1 MRTQKYTRMKRFLM
15 TVVGFIAMTLV
26 SFSQVDYEFWF
37 AAPFGNT
44 DHAPYWPESYP
55 YKVGGRP
62 IYLRLA
68 TQDADADVMVTLP
81 ALGLTIANVSIAAN
95 STASVDLT
103 PYIANIQCS
112 KQGNVVEDK
121 GLYIRSNAL
130 ITAYYEIASVLN
142 TDIFSLKGQNALGKE
157 FYTPFQNKMVN
168 DPFHNGVGVP
178 DNTVVQ
184 DSAFSYIVI
193 VATQDHTIV
202 NITPT
207 TNCVGIPSGTT
218 KSVTLDR
225 GQTYVV
231 RAKGQ
236 DVNSRLSGTYIK
248 STKPIA
254 VTIGED
260 SAYPDYY
267 TESGDCED
275 YIGDQIMPTS
285 LAGRKYLIVQGQG
298 YSQAKKNSNN
308 FYELVAITAVKDNT
322 VVMLNGAQYGSA
334 LNKGETVTLEL
345 TDPNS
350 IYTFI
355 ETSNPVYAFHISGY
369 HCEVAGALLPSV
381 EMCTGSYKMGFV
393 RTYGSQNDQEFYMN
407 LMVKGD
413 GEKDFLLNGA
423 SNSVINNASFQSI
436 EGTDWKVARIYF
448 SRNDMPEGAYFLQ
461 NTTSLFHMG
470 MMNSTAHDWG
480 EGQGYRLM
488 GSMYGYFSRFSDN
501 FPSAKIVNNNDTSIT
516 VTRNTKVSLLA
527 DGGYK
532 FSWKGYMWDGHD
544 WALLDPPYYMNET
557 DVENPYVVIGALGIY
572 KYTATISTECYDDIE
587 RSVLIKIVEPV
598 DLNEIHDT
606 VCFTPGLSQNNDKSQ
621 YYNLFNLNDTI
632 VGKKGLITGYYVD
645 HFDRFVA
652 AAPHTWANYEDTLLA
667 TSKYK
672 TTNGSFTTVSNP
684 YSDEVNSSSN
694 VGYLRKSGRNGQT
707 ADDRYTV
714 SLDIDVSEDLLTLE
728 KGGKFSFD
736 VSYDETKTEQYCS
749 SCASEHYI
757 YVDLIDDSGLKL
769 SLPAVASFPAIF
781 AGASSGDDDD
791 DDDDVVKWAHVEAD
805 FSDFA
810 GDVGFINTVRIRAY
824 YNDADWGCN
833 NPGYYIDNIRYYTV
847 DYHETIKTQDAKHY
861 TITDGDSLFAIVR
874 NNFDLSRSD
883 TTMVYLAVRNPGIE
897 KRTIQLEDMCAT
909 EGNELKEF
917 DLTQYN
923 YTVGG
928 ALIADRLWYKD
939 QMAQNPIDNP
949 QFVDVPAGNTTYYV
963 FVKDECADIPGEL
976 KLQVFAIPEVT
987 DGETTVCEIPALG
1000 GDRGKVDLTAEVN
1013 KITTDLGATVQWY
1026 SDYQYT
1032 KLVTSPSTQY
1042 VTDGTKFYAKV
1053 FYNQK
1058 CESYATLTVNVTPVD
1073 DIVFKD
1079 FKVCED
1085 GGVVA
1090 LDATP
1095 SGGVYSGTGITA
1107 GSFDPSVGAGSYE
1120 LSYTITNEG
1129 CTNTQK
1135 VTATVNP
1142 KVTVTLENLSGKLK
1156 KGEQA
1161 DLKATISPTSSD
1173 YSYTWTDGTKLQSTN
1188 TLTPKTV
1195 ALNEPTYY
1203 TLDVVNTVTGCSTSA
1218 KVLVDVYAPVKVELH
1233 LTPICAGNDVTIEA
1247 DRTGGTGPF
1256 TYVWNLSPSTAYT
1269 AVNDS
1274 VITISN
1280 IQSTVEVSV
1289 TVTDKTEGDVR
1300 TATATQTVYENPS
1313 ISLDDATVCQGDA
1326 LTLKPTVTGGTPAY
1340 TYEWTG
1346 NTDVM
1351 KTATNVQN
1359 AGINTLD
1366 NVGTYYLTFGV
1377 VDKNNCSDTKNATV
1391 VVNQK
1396 PIVDAVAG
1404 KTMSCFGDPV
1414 QLTGSVKTANTI
1426 SKTHEW
1432 ISASSSTGSLSS
1444 TSIPN
1449 PQFTSF
1455 ISGVH
1460 TFQYILTDA
1469 NGCKDTSEVISVRI
1483 EPRPTVTIN
1492 PVAEQCAT
1500 NQGVM
1505 LSANPIVNG
1514 IPDATFSYQWSGDVT
1529 STDATPMLDITTPG
1543 VKNVKLQVTAN
1554 NGCTSD
1560 EVPLQVVVH
1569 DNPLAEIATK
1579 NLFVCAEDEITLQ
1592 ANTSS
1597 SNVTYEWSSTMPL
1610 QETTGSSIKVTPPNS
1625 LEETVTYPVELKVT
1639 DNTTK
1644 CFSTASTE
1652 LTSSRLPEITL
1663 GDDFELCDGASIELE
1678 PLIKYTYPG
1687 SYSTKWFLDTLQL
1700 SSTEI
1705 LNPTYTQKGTDTY
1718 RIGIEIT
1725 DVNNCKSTD
1734 ELDITGLQN
1743 PIANAGEDRTEDWD
1757 NLFVLYGN
1765 ASGGTPEYSYLWSPM
1780 DSLSPATP
1788 ENARMQNPTASLLE
1802 TNIYTLE
1809 VTDSKNCK
1817 GTDQVTI
1824 TIIGQPLKVSIVQL
1838 PDPYCYGN
1846 TVTLEAI
1853 PSGGTGVYEY
1863 KWSLISDPSTVIS
1876 TEKSIEVSPETV
1888 TAYKVVLNSV
1898 GAKHFDPT
1906 DATHT
1911 VVVNPLPKIS
1921 LLSGLNPHVCQ
1932 GDVTNIVP
1940 SVTGTAPYTYE
1951 WFDGSPVTIKTEN
1964 YQFSNSQ
1971 IVGDKELKLVVTDA
1985 IGCVDSL
1992 KFNVTVDEL
2001 PDVVIDPVTECVHV
2015 EAQATATASKGVSPY
2030 TYMWGGID
2038 GIASQGN
2045 TSRFT
2050 INESGTYTVEVSVYD
2065 ANMCNSK
2072 AEALVTIKPESTLA
2086 LEPTYAVCAGDEIE
2100 LDINPKGIPGN
2111 YTMHWVGG
2119 DRNRIVDSTIVT
2131 KSVFRSE
2138 NEGSYTLL
2146 YTIADEYNCPKQEST
2161 NVTVYPAVK
2170 LADIEDQNVCAGID
2184 LNLTAEVTTG
2194 NPSHYNWL
2202 GNVSPDDEKSTVFNS
2217 TREGTYELT
2226 VIAGDKN
2233 CSDTKVFNITVQPNP
2248 VVKIIGN
2255 PIVDYMATTVLTG
2268 QLVTYTTAPFE
2279 HSWENAADILT
2290 GANTSAITTIPI
2302 VKTTEFTYT
2311 ITDKYNCTASASM
2324 TVQTE
2329 IILPKIMR
2337 LCDGTEVEVPA
2348 NELVDST
2355 KICLTGDVLELCVGE
2370 SAYLIPQF
2378 ESGKTDNLMYYW
2390 KDDDGNFLGNDINIE
2405 VSPTKQFTIYTLTV
2419 SNTAGF
2425 TTDVQYS
2432 VIAHPIPTAEIIVSP
2447 DYNGKFYTNSIMAID
2462 GNPTSAENGVS
2473 FVSHEWTTSVNVGIA
2488 NPNAQKTTIQ
2498 SATPVDLLKLTYAT
2512 VDQNGCKASAEKEIV
2527 IEDQKMPVIIGK
2539 NVCVNSSA
2547 VYSLNEKYPAGTVY
2561 VWSVEN
2567 GTIIGESNGAT
2578 LEVLW
2583 SQTENTSVSV
2593 SIYPP
2598 NDRPIENISTNVFVI
2613 PYPDITINGQ
2623 IHVCVG
2629 ETATYQAIDNKK
2641 DESMDILYYWSIED
2655 GKGDII
2661 DISHPGSE
2669 LATITWNEEG
2679 KDLVKLQAS
2688 YGSLC
2693 PTTTDLTV
2701 YIHPTPDADFKYYAS
2716 EDVYFIEE
2724 DKIRH
2729 TDSIFVGKDVTF
2741 KNLTTKYSTFDFYWD
2756 FIGDGVYTE
2765 NSYDAL
2771 YEYDE
2776 VGDFNVSLMVV
2787 DKTWGCK
2794 NVISKPLKVV
2804 PNPNCGL
2811 VFPNAFTPDL
2821 SENNTFYPVFKAGVL
2836 ESGYELRV
2844 YNRWGTLLWTTTDLE
2859 GQWDG
2864 VYKGSISKQ
2873 DVYVYHCKA
2882 TCEDIDPA
2890 TGKNR
2895 VLNVKGDVTIIR

>member
-1 MRTQKYTRMKRFLM
+1 MRTQVYTRMKRFLM
-15 TVVGFIAMTLV
+15 TVVGFLAMTLV

-44 DHAPYWPESYP
+44 DHAPFWPESYP

-68 TQDADADVMVTLP
+68 TQDAEADVMVTLP
-81 ALGLTIANVSIAAN
+81 ALGLTIASVNIAPN
-95 STASVDLT
+95 STATVDLT

-248 STKPIA
+248 STKPVA

-260 SAYPDYY
+260 SAYPNYY
-267 TESGDCED
+267 TDSGDCED

-285 LAGRKYLIVQGQG
+285 LTGNKYIIVQGQG
-298 YSQAKKNSNN
+298 YSPSKKTGNN

-322 VVMLNGAQYGSA
+322 HISLDGAQYGSV

-345 TDPNS
+345 TDPNADYS
-350 IYTFI
+350 FI
-355 ETSNPVYAFHISGY
+355 ETDNPVYAFHISGY

-413 GEKDFLLNGA
+413 GEKDFLLNG
-423 SNSVINNASFQSI
+423 SPNSIINNASFHKI
-436 EGTDWKVARIYF
+436 GNTPWKVAKIYF
-448 SRNDMPEGAYFLQ
+448 SRSDLPEGAYFLQ

-480 EGQGYRLM
+480 DDKGYRLM

-501 FPSAKIVNNNDTSIT
+501 FPSAIIVNNNDTSIT
-516 VTRNTKVSLLA
+516 VTRGTKVSLLA
-527 DGGYK
+527 DGGNK

-544 WALLDPPYYMNET
+544 WALLAPPYYMNVT
-557 DVENPYVVIGALGIY
+557 NVENPYVIIDALGIY
-572 KYTATISTECYDDIE
+572 KYTATISSDCYEDVE
-587 RSVLIKIVEPV
+587 RSILIKIVEPV

-606 VCFTPGLSQNNDKSQ
+606 VCFTPGLSPNNDMSH

-672 TTNGSFTTVSNP
+672 TTNGSFSTVSNP
-684 YSDEVNSSSN
+684 YSDEVNSSSK

-714 SLDIDVSEDLLTLE
+714 SLDIDVSEDLMSLS

-757 YVDLIDDSGLKL
+757 YVDLIDDSGLKI

-781 AGASSGDDDD
+781 AGSSSDDDD
-791 DDDDVVKWAHVEAD
+791 DDDDVVKWQHVEAD

-847 DYHETIKTQDAKHY
+847 NYHETIKTQDAKHY

-928 ALIADRLWYKD
+928 ALVADRLWYKD
-939 QMAQNPIDNP
+939 QMAQNPIENP

-976 KLQVFAIPEVT
+976 KLQVFAIPEVA

-1000 GDRGKVDLTAEVN
+1000 GDRGKVDLTAEVD

-1032 KLVTSPSTQY
+1032 KLVTSPSSQY

-1053 FYNQK
+1053 FYNEK

-1079 FKVCED
+1079 FKICED

-1090 LDATP
+1090 LGATP
-1095 SGGVYSGTGITA
+1095 SGGVYSGTGISA

-1161 DLKATISPTSSD
+1161 DLKATISPTSSN

-1203 TLDVVNTVTGCSTSA
+1203 TLDVVNTVTGCSASTR
-1218 KVLVDVYAPVKVELH
+1218 VLVDVYAPVKVALAA
-1233 LTPICAGNDVTIEA
+1233 TPVCAGNDVTFEA

-1256 TYVWNLSPSTAYT
+1256 TYVWSVTPSTPYT
-1269 AVNDS
+1269 TVNDS
-1274 VITISN
+1274 VIKITN
-1280 IQSTVEVSV
+1280 IQSTVEVKV
-1289 TVTDKTEGDVR
+1289 TVTDKTEGDVIS
-1300 TATATQTVYENPS
+1300 ATATQTVYENPS
-1313 ISLDDATVCQGDA
+1313 ISLDGATVCQGNA

-1346 NTDVM
+1346 NADVM

-1359 AGINTLD
+1359 AEINTLD

-1377 VDKNNCSDTKNATV
+1377 VDKNNCSDSKNAIV

-1404 KTMSCFGDPV
+1404 KTTSCFGDPV

-1432 ISASSSTGSLSS
+1432 LSPSSSTGSLSD

-1460 TFQYILTDA
+1460 TFQYILTDV
-1469 NGCKDTSEVISVRI
+1469 NGCKDTSEIVSVRI

-1492 PVAEQCAT
+1492 PVADQCVT

-1505 LSANPIVNG
+1505 LSANPVVNG
-1514 IPDATFSYQWSGDVT
+1514 IDDATFSYKWSGDVT
-1529 STDATPMLDITTPG
+1529 STDATPMLNITTPG

-1560 EVPLQVVVH
+1560 EVPMQVVVH
-1569 DNPLAEIATK
+1569 ENPLAEIATK

-1592 ANTSS
+1592 ANASS

-1610 QETTGSSIKVTPPNS
+1610 QETIGSSIKVYPPNS
-1625 LEETVTYPVELKVT
+1625 IQETVTYQVDLKVT

-1644 CFSTASTE
+1644 CFSTTSTE

-1705 LNPTYTQKGTDTY
+1705 MNPTYTQKGTDTY
-1718 RIGIEIT
+1718 RIGIEIV
-1725 DVNNCKSTD
+1725 DANNCKSSD

-1743 PIANAGEDRTEDWD
+1743 PVANAGEDRTEDWD
-1757 NLFVLYGN
+1757 NPFILYGS
-1765 ASGGTPEYSYLWSPM
+1765 ATGGTPEYSYLWSPM

-1802 TNIYTLE
+1802 SNIYTLE

-1824 TIIGQPLKVSIVQL
+1824 TIIGQPLKVNIIQR

-1846 TVTLEAI
+1846 KVTLEAI

-1863 KWSLISDPSTVIS
+1863 QWSLVSDPSTVIS
-1876 TEKSIEVSPETV
+1876 TEKTIEVAPETA

-1898 GAKHFDPT
+1898 GPKHFDPT
-1906 DATHT
+1906 EATHT

-1932 GDVTNIVP
+1932 GDVTNILS
-1940 SVTGTAPYTYE
+1940 SVTGTSPFTYE

-1971 IVGDKELKLVVTDA
+1971 IVGDKELKLIVTDA

-1992 KFNVTVDEL
+1992 TFNVTVDEL
-2001 PDVVIDPVTECVHV
+2001 PEVKIDPIMECVHV
-2015 EAQATATASKGVSPY
+2015 ETQATAMTSKGAGSY
-2030 TYMWGGID
+2030 SYIWGGID
-2038 GIASQGN
+2038 GLSSQGN
-2045 TSRFT
+2045 TSKFT
-2050 INESGTYTVEVSVYD
+2050 IDEAGTYTIEVSVYD

-2072 AEALVTIKPESTLA
+2072 GEALVTIKPESTLS
-2086 LEPTYAVCAGDEIE
+2086 LEPTYAVCADEE
-2100 LDINPKGIPGN
+2100 LTLDINPKGIPGN

-2119 DRNRIVDSTIVT
+2119 DRNRIVDSSIVT
-2131 KSVFRSE
+2131 KSVFRSA

-2161 NVTVYPAVK
+2161 TVTVYPAVK

-2184 LNLTAEVTTG
+2184 LNLTVEVTTG
-2194 NPSHYNWL
+2194 NPTNYNWL
-2202 GNVSPDDEKSTVFNS
+2202 GNVSPVDQKSTVFNS
-2217 TREGTYELT
+2217 TKDGTYEIT

-2233 CSDTKVFNITVQPNP
+2233 CSDMKFFNVTVQPNP

-2279 HSWENAADILT
+2279 HSWENVADISY
-2290 GANTSAITTIPI
+2290 GENTSAITTKPI
-2302 VKTTEFTYT
+2302 IKTTEYTYT
-2311 ITDKYNCTASASM
+2311 ITDKYHCTASASM
-2324 TVQTE
+2324 TIQTE

-2348 NELVDST
+2348 NELVDPT
-2355 KICLTGDVLELCVGE
+2355 QICLTDDVLELCIGE

-2378 ESGKTDNLMYYW
+2378 ESGKTDNLSYYW
-2390 KDDDGNFLGNDINIE
+2390 TDDDSNFLGNDINIL
-2405 VSPTKQFTIYTLTV
+2405 VSPTKQFTIYTLTI
-2419 SNTAGF
+2419 SNPFGF
-2425 TTDVQYS
+2425 TTDVRYS
-2432 VIAHPIPTAEIIVSP
+2432 VIAHPMPTAEIVVSP
-2447 DYNGKFYTNSIMAID
+2447 DYNGTYYTESIMVID
-2462 GNPTSAENGVS
+2462 GNPSSAENGVS
-2473 FVSHEWTTSVNVGIA
+2473 FVSHKWTTSEDVRIVNE
-2488 NPNAQKTTIQ
+2488 NAQRTNIQ
-2498 SATPVDLLKLTYAT
+2498 TAKPIEPLKLTYET
-2512 VDQNGCKASAEKEIV
+2512 VDQNGCKASAEKEIAIV
-2527 IEDQKMPVIIGK
+2527 NQKIPVIMGK
-2539 NVCVNSSA
+2539 SVCVNSSG
-2547 VYSLNEKYPAGTVY
+2547 VYSLDVKYPEGTIY

-2567 GTIIGESNGAT
+2567 GNIIGESNGPT

-2583 SQTENTSVSV
+2583 PQTENTKVSVSV
-2593 SIYPP
+2593 YPP
-2598 NDRPIENISTNVFVI
+2598 NDRPIENISTYVI
-2613 PYPDITINGQ
+2613 VTPYPDVTINGE

-2641 DESMDILYYWSIED
+2641 IDSMNPMYYWSVAQ
-2655 GKGDII
+2655 GNGDLV
-2661 DISHPGSE
+2661 DISKETG
-2669 LATITWNEEG
+2669 LASITWNQEG
-2679 KDLVKLQAS
+2679 KDTVKLRAS
-2688 YGSLC
+2688 YGFC
-2693 PTTTDLTV
+2693 PTEVDLTV

-2794 NVISKPLKVV
+2794 NVVSKPLKVV